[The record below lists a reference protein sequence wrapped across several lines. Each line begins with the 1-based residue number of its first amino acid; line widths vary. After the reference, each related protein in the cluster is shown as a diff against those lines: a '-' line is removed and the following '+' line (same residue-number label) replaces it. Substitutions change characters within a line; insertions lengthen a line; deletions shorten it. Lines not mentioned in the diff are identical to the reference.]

1 MCCSSWVCKWS
12 DVTERLKKTTKMQ
25 ANSEEVVGKWS
36 EIRVYSLFSQ
46 MFNVRLTGP
55 NDGKTIEM
63 SLVHECSVISNS
75 ATPLTVAH
83 QIPLSME
90 FSKQGYLSALPFPTP
105 EDLLETRDQTHIIC
119 VY

>member
-1 MCCSSWVCKWS
+1 M
-12 DVTERLKKTTKMQ
+12 TERLNKRTNMQ

-36 EIRVYSLFSQ
+36 EIRLYSLFSQ
-46 MFNVRLTGP
+46 MFNIRLTGP

-75 ATPLTVAH
+75 ATPLTVAQ

-90 FSKQGYLSALPFPTP
+90 YPNK
-105 EDLLETRDQTHIIC
+105 DI
-119 VY
+119 